1 LAHWLFIDHSPF
13 TIAYSP
19 LTTHH
24 SRLWLIGCW
33 LKEQTKAVTL
43 FLSPFRGLGG
53 VLWRIGALAYWRI
66 GELAH
71 WLFIDHSQLPTHY
84 SPLTTHHSRFL
95 AFGVLAVH

>member
-1 LAHWLFIDHSPF
+1 LAHWRIGALAHWLFIDHSPF

-24 SRLWLIGCW
+24 SRLWSLVFSLWLIGCW

-53 VLWRIGALAYWRI
+53 ILWRIGALAYWRI
-66 GELAH
+66 SA
-71 WLFIDHSQLPTHY
+71 
-84 SPLTTHHSRFL
+84 
-95 AFGVLAVH
+95 LAVY